1 MYSNKMCVRVGKMK
15 VGGERRGV
23 GGGAE
28 REKEREI
35 ERESKGYICDIIP
48 KKVIENERERCFWK
62 GLSVAL
68 SLARVLS
75 CAHCCAR
82 CLSRAAHA

>member
-1 MYSNKMCVRVGKMK
+1 MK

-75 CAHCCAR
+75 CAHCRAR

>member
-1 MYSNKMCVRVGKMK
+1 MK